1 MDCPDL
7 KLNLQKGIIMA
18 NPSKYKSI
26 GVSTEAYEKLL
37 LIAANHRRNLS
48 QQLSL
53 LIDLE
58 LETLTAPD
66 KNSAYEC

>member
-1 MDCPDL
+1 
-7 KLNLQKGIIMA
+7 MA

-26 GVSTEAYEKLL
+26 GVLTETYEKLL

-53 LIDLE
+53 AIDPE

>member
-1 MDCPDL
+1 
-7 KLNLQKGIIMA
+7 MA

-37 LIAANHRRNLS
+37 LIVANHRRNLS

-58 LETLTAPD
+58 LETITAPD
-66 KNSAYEC
+66 KNSAY

>member
-1 MDCPDL
+1 
-7 KLNLQKGIIMA
+7 MA

-26 GVSTEAYEKLL
+26 GVSTETYEKLL

-58 LETLTAPD
+58 LEIIITPD
-66 KNSAYEC
+66 TNSAY

>member
-1 MDCPDL
+1 MV
-7 KLNLQKGIIMA
+7 

-26 GVSTEAYEKLL
+26 GVSTETYEKLL

-58 LETLTAPD
+58 LEIITKPD
-66 KNSAYEC
+66 TNSAY